1 MVGVLQF
8 QGGNLNS
15 SDLAVVGDGVI
26 KNNSYINLKC
36 AEYPHEVRRTS
47 TEGTPDAITTA
58 LSNATKYMFLTDT
71 DAYIQKVEESRH
83 LNTMKNLI
91 TNRTLGWE
99 PKYFIT
105 CFYGRSVDGGFLT
118 PDAYRKR
125 WDRGQV
131 RHTHRIIRGH
141 IHKCF
146 GSVPMFWT
154 IERHDSKEHPVWG
167 EMKGSFHSHLYL
179 GEIDDAA
186 IDDPTKYL
194 KALYFKKDYFGYS
207 INSNRVNGSNLKTEL
222 LDACIRQSK
231 WVGLFPDSLDIK
243 IIKRDGR
250 MPTVHYGLK
259 QIKEEDDLNN
269 GIDWDNSDLKNKR
282 RSKTN
287 EKFLLV

>member
-1 MVGVLQF
+1 M
-8 QGGNLNS
+8 
-15 SDLAVVGDGVI
+15 
-26 KNNSYINLKC
+26 Y
-36 AEYPHEVRRTS
+36 
-47 TEGTPDAITTA
+47 
-58 LSNATKYMFLTDT
+58 LTDS
-71 DAYIQKVEESRH
+71 DAYLKTIEETRH
-83 LNTMKNLI
+83 INTMKSLVASCA
-91 TNRTLGWE
+91 LGWE
-99 PKYFIT
+99 PKYFVT
-105 CFYGRSVDGGFLT
+105 CYYGRKSDGSFL
-118 PDAYRKR
+118 DRADYRKR

-131 RHTHRIIRGH
+131 KNTHRITRGH

-146 GSVPMFWT
+146 GQVPMFWT
-154 IERHDSKEHPVWG
+154 IERHETRHHPVWG

-179 GEIDDAA
+179 GDIDDAA

-269 GIDWDNSDLKNKR
+269 VIDWDHSDLKKQT
-282 RSKTN
+282 K
-287 EKFLLV
+287 E

>member
-1 MVGVLQF
+1 
-8 QGGNLNS
+8 
-15 SDLAVVGDGVI
+15 
-26 KNNSYINLKC
+26 
-36 AEYPHEVRRTS
+36 
-47 TEGTPDAITTA
+47 
-58 LSNATKYMFLTDT
+58 
-71 DAYIQKVEESRH
+71 
-83 LNTMKNLI
+83 
-91 TNRTLGWE
+91 
-99 PKYFIT
+99 
-105 CFYGRSVDGGFLT
+105 
-118 PDAYRKR
+118 
-125 WDRGQV
+125 
-131 RHTHRIIRGH
+131 
-141 IHKCF
+141 
-146 GSVPMFWT
+146 MFWT